1 MFDLPSSMPV
11 AVTMLLIAGALLCIA
26 GAVIFLVLL
35 HKRDTGK
42 KTNAQKVPESLPG
55 GGGRYVMHL
64 EGVSCDHCRANA
76 EAALNAFPGIRA
88 AVDLRTQTATVV
100 YSGLPD
106 LELLDKLKAAV
117 EKEGFTVKEVR

>member
-1 MFDLPSSMPV
+1 MFDLPSSMPAAITV
-11 AVTMLLIAGALLCIA
+11 LLIAGALVCIA
-26 GAVIFLVLL
+26 GAAVFLVLL
-35 HKRDTGK
+35 HKRGTGK
-42 KTNAQKVPESLPG
+42 GSRREKGTKPLPG
-55 GGGRYVMHL
+55 GGGRYVMLL

-106 LELLDKLKAAV
+106 MELLDKLKAAV
-117 EKEGFTVKEVR
+117 EKEGFTVREVR